1 MKVLLLT
8 CYVWYTII
16 SWLPLIIINMH
27 RNYFVTLYQIVRFLF
42 HLQKNQS
49 RDSIGHGFYFLQI
62 CDRSEEHHGLDMLAK
77 ECVFKCNQVINHNL
91 SIMVLLLYWRLWVLK
106 LFCKIAVSVIC
117 LFYEHSFIAFRSIEK
132 SLHKPLLFYSQLNE
146 I

>member
-1 MKVLLLT
+1 MSLRRNRMKVLLLT

-77 ECVFKCNQVINHNL
+77 ECVLKCNQAINHNIA
-91 SIMVLLLYWRLWVLK
+91 IMVLLLYWRLWVLK
-106 LFCKIAVSVIC
+106 PFFVK
-117 LFYEHSFIAFRSIEK
+117 
-132 SLHKPLLFYSQLNE
+132 LLFPLFVFFMN
-146 I
+146 IHL